1 MSDKKF
7 ERVEVKVILLGES
20 GVGKTSIINRYMN
33 NEFSENEESTIGSTF
48 VSKELIRG
56 NVKYKLN
63 IWDTTGQERYHSVT
77 NLFIKGSQIVIL
89 VYSIDSKV
97 SFQGLDYWYSSL
109 GNNINGEDYILAI
122 VGNKCDLV
130 DNEAVSE
137 DEAMKYAED
146 KNAIFKL
153 VSAKEM
159 PQGIDDLF
167 ENLLDESISRNYIL
181 NCNEDFDNKKKIVKQ
196 KKKKSFC

>member
-1 MSDKKF
+1 
-7 ERVEVKVILLGES
+7 
-20 GVGKTSIINRYMN
+20 
-33 NEFSENEESTIGSTF
+33 
-48 VSKELIRG
+48 
-56 NVKYKLN
+56 
-63 IWDTTGQERYHSVT
+63 
-77 NLFIKGSQIVIL
+77 
-89 VYSIDSKV
+89 
-97 SFQGLDYWYSSL
+97 
-109 GNNINGEDYILAI
+109 
-122 VGNKCDLV
+122 
-130 DNEAVSE
+130 
-137 DEAMKYAED
+137 MKYAED